1 MWTALE
7 ITIDMTARELF
18 VPERQAIAITS
29 MVRVGGKIYLGLTG
43 GPRVLA
49 AYDIAGD
56 TIAVEKELFPW
67 VAGRGYCT
75 KVHNAMGALAD
86 GSLILGEGNH
96 FTWDGIPVTVNYF
109 NKELPESMLARK
121 RKQGFP
127 NIQYTDFCLKN
138 LEQWDR
144 TKTDPGGIIMRYV
157 PKSGAME
164 VVGKLPPYLYIQ
176 SMIVD
181 SVRNRAF
188 GHTIPDNHFFFVD
201 INKGEVKDFGHISE
215 YAHHNM
221 VITPEGVCYGG
232 WLDKADGSLR
242 LLKFDPEEDRLR
254 YLNTVI
260 LKDAG
265 VKVAGN
271 LGLDQWIV
279 TRKGEIFM
287 GTVAESLL
295 FRFNCREERFEQIG
309 RLAQGGR
316 VTSMDEDENG
326 IIWIGAG
333 YPNMHLIRFD
343 PAVDGKNCFTDF
355 GPVNTTYPR
364 CYFHASCYHAGKLY
378 LGETDGFSPSL
389 HIVDLSRC

>member
-1 MWTALE
+1 MQV
-7 ITIDMTARELF
+7 RELH
-18 VPERQAIAITS
+18 VPDRYAIAITS
-29 MVRVGGKIYLGLTG
+29 MARIGGKIYLGLTG

-49 AYDIAGD
+49 VYDIARD
-56 TIAVEKELFPW
+56 KIELEKELFPW

-75 KVHNAMGALAD
+75 KVHNAMGILSD
-86 GSLILGEGNH
+86 GSLLMGEGNH

-109 NKELPESMLARK
+109 NRELPESMLVRK

-127 NIQYTDFCLKN
+127 DIQYTDFCLKN
-138 LEQWDR
+138 LEGWDR
-144 TKTDPGGIIMRYV
+144 TRSDPGGVIMKYSPVDGRTEIISR
-157 PKSGAME
+157 
-164 VVGKLPPYLYIQ
+164 LPQYLYVQ

-181 SVRNRAF
+181 TQRNRAF

-201 INKGEVKDFGHISE
+201 VAKREICDFGHISE

-221 VITPEGVCYGG
+221 VITPDGICYGG
-232 WLDKADGSLR
+232 WIDKADGSLR
-242 LLKFDPEEDRLR
+242 LLKFAPAEVRLR
-254 YLNTVI
+254 YLSTVI

-265 VKVAGN
+265 AKVAGN
-271 LGLDQWIV
+271 IGIDQWIV
-279 TRKGEIFM
+279 TRKGEIYM

-295 FRFNCREERFEQIG
+295 FRFDYRAEKFEQIG

-343 PAVDGKNCFTDF
+343 PSADAKNRLTDF

-364 CYFHASCYHAGKLY
+364 CYFHASCCYGGRLY

-389 HIVDLSRC
+389 HIVVSN